1 MLRRFV
7 VLSLLLSLPSLA
19 DEGSGMPEV
28 LAKVAP
34 GIATVKVVTQTD
46 VTMGGQSQSS
56 ESRTEVQGVVVD
68 ETGLVM
74 ISNATF
80 DTSGMKDLLSAG
92 GGGGADLKVTPT
104 EFKVVIEQEEKEY
117 EAFLAATDTKL
128 GLAFVQIVELGD
140 RKLASVGFDGA
151 AELAVGQRLLAVGRL
166 KKGYDY
172 APYVVQAKVTGKIA
186 KPRAAWLVDGDMAGA
201 GLPVFTADGQVAGVI
216 GDVQVT
222 SDEEGG
228 DGNSRLLRRLLG
240 RMNRAEPAAP
250 SFLLP
255 PGPVK
260 ASIEAAKKQAAE
272 LAIERATKKE
282 EAPKDDKESPK
293 DGEEEA
299 PKDGEEPK
307 DGEDEEP
314 K

>member
-7 VLSLLLSLPSLA
+7 VLSLLVALPSFA
-19 DEGSGMPEV
+19 DEGSGMPEL
-28 LAKVAP
+28 LARVAP

-46 VTMGGQSQSS
+46 VTMGGQSQST

-80 DTSGMKDLLSAG
+80 DTSGMKDLLSASGQG
-92 GGGGADLKVTPT
+92 GVDMKVTPT

-117 EAFLAATDTKL
+117 EGFLAATDTKL
-128 GLAFVQIVELGD
+128 GLAFVQIVDLGD
-140 RKLASVGFDGA
+140 RSLVAVSFDGA
-151 AELAVGQRLLAVGRL
+151 AELGVGQRLLAVGRL

-186 KPRAAWLVDGDMAGA
+186 KPRTAWLVDGDMAGA
-201 GLPVFTADGQVAGVI
+201 ALPAFTADGQVAGII
-216 GDVQVT
+216 GDVQVA
-222 SDEEGG
+222 SDEESG

-260 ASIEAAKKQAAE
+260 ASIEAAKKQAAD
-272 LAIERATKKE
+272 LAAERATKKE
-282 EAPKDDKESPK
+282 EAPKDEEPPK
-293 DGEEEA
+293 DE
-299 PKDGEEPK
+299 DEPK
-307 DGEDEEP
+307 DGEDETP

>member
-1 MLRRFV
+1 MIPRL
-7 VLSLLLSLPSLA
+7 VLISLLLALPVPA

-34 GIATVKVVTQTD
+34 SIATVKVVTQTD
-46 VTMGGQSQSS
+46 VTMGGQSQST
-56 ESRTEVQGVVVD
+56 ESRAEVQGVVVD

-80 DTSGMKDLLSAG
+80 DTSGMKDLLSASGQG
-92 GGGGADLKVTPT
+92 GVDMKITPT

-128 GLAFVQIVELGD
+128 GLAFVQIVDLGD
-140 RKLASVGFDGA
+140 RKLVAVSFDGA
-151 AELAVGQRLLAVGRL
+151 ADLAVGQRLLAVGRL

-186 KPRAAWLVDGDMAGA
+186 KPRTAWLVDGDMAGA
-201 GLPVFTADGQVAGVI
+201 GLPAFTADGLVAGII
-216 GDVQVT
+216 GDVQVA
-222 SDEEGG
+222 SDEESG

-240 RMNRAEPAAP
+240 RMNRAEATPP

-260 ASIEAAKKQAAE
+260 ASIEAAKKQAAD
-272 LAIERATKKE
+272 LAVERATKKE
-282 EAPKDDKESPK
+282 EAPKD
-293 DGEEEA
+293 EEKEA
-299 PKDGEEPK
+299 PKDDEEPK

>member
-1 MLRRFV
+1 MIPRL
-7 VLSLLLSLPSLA
+7 VLISLLLALPVPA

-28 LAKVAP
+28 LAQVAP
-34 GIATVKVVTQTD
+34 SIATVKVVTQTD
-46 VTMGGQSQSS
+46 VTMGGQSQST
-56 ESRTEVQGVVVD
+56 ESRAEVQGVVVD

-80 DTSGMKDLLSAG
+80 DTSAMKDILSASG
-92 GGGGADLKVTPT
+92 QGADMKITPT

-128 GLAFVQIVELGD
+128 GLAFVQIVDLGD
-140 RKLASVGFDGA
+140 RKLVAVSFDGA
-151 AELAVGQRLLAVGRL
+151 ADLAVGQRLLAVGRL

-186 KPRAAWLVDGDMAGA
+186 KPRTAWLVDGDMAGA
-201 GLPVFTADGQVAGVI
+201 GVPAFTAEGLVAGII
-216 GDVQVT
+216 GDVQVA
-222 SDEEGG
+222 SDEESG

-240 RMNRAEPAAP
+240 RMNRAEATPP

-260 ASIEAAKKQAAE
+260 ASIEAAKKQAAD
-272 LAIERATKKE
+272 LAAERATKKE
-282 EAPKDDKESPK
+282 VAPEDEDKAPKEGDEGPKE
-293 DGEEEA
+293 
-299 PKDGEEPK
+299 GEEPK
-307 DGEDEEP
+307 DGENEEP

>member
-1 MLRRFV
+1 MVCRIV
-7 VLSLLLSLPSLA
+7 VLFLFLGLPSFA
-19 DEGSGMPEV
+19 DESAGMSDV

-34 GIATVKVVTQTD
+34 SIATVKVVTQSD
-46 VTMGGQSQSS
+46 FTMGGQSQSS

-68 ETGLVM
+68 EGGLVM

-80 DTSGMKDLLSAG
+80 DTSSMKDLLSGAG
-92 GGGGADLKVTPT
+92 QGGVDIKITPT
-104 EFKVVIEQEEKEY
+104 EFKVVIEQEEEEH

-128 GLAFVQIVELGD
+128 GLAFVQIADLGD
-140 RKLASVGFDGA
+140 RKLAAVSFEGGA
-151 AELAVGQRLLAVGRL
+151 DLAVGQRLLAVGRL

-172 APYVVQAKVTGKIA
+172 APYVVSAHVTGKIG
-186 KPRAAWLVDGDMAGA
+186 KPRTAWLVDGDMAGA
-201 GLPVFTADGQVAGVI
+201 ALPAFTEAGALVGI
-216 GDVQVT
+216 VGDVQAA
-222 SDEEGG
+222 SEEDGGG
-228 DGNSRLLRRLLG
+228 DREGRMLRRLLG

-260 ASIEAAKKQAAE
+260 ASIEAAKKQAAD
-272 LAIERATKKE
+272 LAKERAEKKDE
-282 EAPKDDKESPK
+282 PK
-293 DGEEEA
+293 EEEA

-307 DGEDEEP
+307 DEAPEDGEKEG